1 MDMNVIKEYVI
12 SLGFKFNEDTYNQFQ
27 QTMKNAEG
35 NIKNFANNNKDNMSS
50 LQKFFKLFNGS
61 LKDSMGMISKILP
74 EAKAPFLQLI
84 ALVELLHKGALKVS
98 RGFKEVKTDNLKD
111 DNIKKVSETMKDLS
125 KRTKETETPVNQLMD
140 LIKELNNRVNKLS
153 NNFNN
158 INLDK
163 LRNQEGI
170 KEASDNIEGF
180 SQRIKGSQIPIVN
193 LMGLVKELN
202 IQIDKLSSFIPEV
215 TLKGDA
221 TQALKE
227 IDKISKAMKDLNIK
241 VNEFSFKLKEIKGPD
256 ISMKTPKISGE
267 YQDEI
272 NRIFKMLVVLNN
284 RTDEFASKLKNINI
298 SNISTK
304 IPDIRGTPEKL
315 NKPYQNLEKNGKTR
329 ENNLYINQAMD
340 LYRKLELGINKL
352 IENFKN
358 IKTPRDNFIQQN
370 SQIPNKENKNNFKN
384 DFAQSPTYIENTSKA
399 LKTLSKNSDNANDSM
414 KLLAEGG
421 SKSLREFAQNATK
434 FLGVVAVAVAG
445 IVTVAVSSW
454 KTLTSMAN
462 QDLEYQKLAM
472 QLWTTNENAK
482 EVDMALKTMKIS
494 MQDLWLSP
502 ELLQQFNQLRQDS
515 AQLKLPVDAED
526 KLKLVRSIVFEFKRL
541 KQAGSLAFQWIG
553 YYISKYAGG
562 PLADMHQAL
571 NKFVNWVLKN
581 IPEAA
586 KIIGTILGVLF
597 RLILD
602 AIQTIGIVLKPIIN
616 TISFIIEVIGK
627 IPAPL
632 KAIIAL
638 VIALEI
644 ALSTGPLGIL
654 LLIIAALDDIFTY
667 FRGGKSVIGSFFD
680 KFKEGANAIK
690 DIKNGWNDFWGGIE
704 NFIDRIREKVK
715 KLIKEIKDIPIVKGI
730 NDIKNLPGDIKSK
743 VEGFVGSI
751 KKGASSI
758 KSYILPQSNTVNNKN
773 STSSQ
778 TNHNNT
784 TNTFNIYGTNA
795 TSTANA
801 VNNKIN
807 NGIKTRN
814 LQGVIG

>member
-1 MDMNVIKEYVI
+1 MDMNIIKEYVI

-50 LQKFFKLFNGS
+50 LQKFFQLFNGS
-61 LKDSMGMISKILP
+61 LKDNMGIVSKILP
-74 EAKAPFLQLI
+74 EAKAPFLQI
-84 ALVELLHKGALKVS
+84 INLVDLLYKGITKVS
-98 RGFKEVKTDNLKD
+98 QGLKNVKTDELKE
-111 DNIKKVSETMKDLS
+111 DNIKKSSETMQNFS
-125 KRTKETETPVNQLMD
+125 KKTKESQESITRLKELIRELNEKVNRLSYEFSNINSDRLKESQESVIKLIS
-140 LIKELNNRVNKLS
+140 LIKELNIQVN
-153 NNFNN
+153 
-158 INLDK
+158 
-163 LRNQEGI
+163 E
-170 KEASDNIEGF
+170 
-180 SQRIKGSQIPIVN
+180 
-193 LMGLVKELN
+193 
-202 IQIDKLSSFIPEV
+202 LSSLDISKI
-215 TLKGDA
+215 TLNNTSA
-221 TQALKE
+221 QALKD
-227 IDKISKAMKDLNIK
+227 IVSISNAMKDLNIK
-241 VNEFSFKLKEIKGPD
+241 AEEFS
-256 ISMKTPKISGE
+256 
-267 YQDEI
+267 
-272 NRIFKMLVVLNN
+272 
-284 RTDEFASKLKNINI
+284 SK
-298 SNISTK
+298 
-304 IPDIRGTPEKL
+304 
-315 NKPYQNLEKNGKTR
+315 
-329 ENNLYINQAMD
+329 
-340 LYRKLELGINKL
+340 
-352 IENFKN
+352 FKN
-358 IKTPRDNFIQQN
+358 IKSPNIPIGKENISKELKEVKYPINQLLDLFRKLNSDISKFSDSLKNIKPPELVKQKHVEVPLNQN
-370 SQIPNKENKNNFKN
+370 SNIKNETFNN
-384 DFAQSPTYIENTSKA
+384 LPAILGVTSKA
-399 LKTLSKNSDNANDSM
+399 LEKVSENSDDA
-414 KLLAEGG
+414 K
-421 SKSLREFAQNATK
+421 KSLLLLGENGGKAVEDLAKTSK
-434 FLGVVAVAVAG
+434 VSLGVMAAGFATVVA
-445 IVTVAVSSW
+445 TVVSAW
-454 KTLTSMAN
+454 KTLTGLAK
-462 QDLEYQKLAM
+462 QDLGYQKLAM
-472 QLWTTNENAK
+472 QLWTTKENAR

-515 AQLKLPVDAED
+515 SQLKLPSDAED

-553 YYISKYAGG
+553 YYISKYAAG
-562 PLADMHQAL
+562 PLADMHQSL

-667 FRGGKSVIGSFFD
+667 FRGGKSVIGGFFD
-680 KFKEGANAIK
+680 KFKDGANAIK

-715 KLIKEIKDIPIVKGI
+715 KLIKEIKDIPLVKGI

-743 VEGFVGSI
+743 VEGFAGSV

-773 STSSQ
+773 STSTQ

-784 TNTFNIYGTNA
+784 TNNFNIYGT
-795 TSTANA
+795 TPTGTANA
-801 VNNKIN
+801 INSKIN